1 MVAESKKPLLT
12 LLTSAWRRLVKES
25 CLLWP
30 DFAAEIHRLSDG
42 MLHVDSPRAG
52 GRYAIGSADVEELWR
67 LDNHACARLTTWL
80 VNERRSGVSRPV
92 ITSEEIGLALE
103 SQPLPVVQ
111 RADRLLGYIEERIKM
126 FNAQPAPRAG
136 FLSPPSR
143 SQSLRIHTIAI
154 GLRSGQPLA
163 WSESVDYQDI
173 SRLFD
178 YLREQGW
185 VTGEVSLRRDRD
197 GNKINGTEAIRATV
211 TAPGSHRLENLNR
224 NADSRQAFV
233 AMWFDSSM
241 DPFYD
246 TVLKPAIESA
256 GYTPYCV
263 NRELGV
269 DKIIDTVKEEISRSR
284 FLVADVTHGHD
295 GARGS
300 VYYEIGYAHALG
312 LEVLFTC
319 HESLKEKL
327 VFDISQH
334 LHLFWNKDDESKI
347 RDRIAREIRFR
358 FPLHD

>member
-1 MVAESKKPLLT
+1 MVPESRNPLRTFLT
-12 LLTSAWRRLVKES
+12 RAWRRLVKES

-30 DFAAEIHRLSDG
+30 DFAAEIHRLPDG
-42 MLHVDSPRAG
+42 KLLVDSPRAG
-52 GRYAIGSADVEELWR
+52 GRYAIGDGEVGELWQ
-67 LDNHACARLTTWL
+67 LDNHARARLTTWL
-80 VNERRSGVSRPV
+80 VNERSSGVSSPV
-92 ITSEEIGLALE
+92 ITSEKIGLALA
-103 SQPLPVVQ
+103 SQPLPINQ
-111 RADRLLGYIEERIKM
+111 RADRLLDYIEKRIKM
-126 FNAQPAPRAG
+126 STAQPASRAG
-136 FLSPPSR
+136 FLSPPTR
-143 SQSLRIHTIAI
+143 SQSLRKHAINI
-154 GLRSGQPLA
+154 GLRSGQPQA

-173 SRLFD
+173 RRLFA

-185 VTGEVSLRRDRD
+185 VTGEISSRRDQD
-197 GNKINGTEAIRATV
+197 GNAINDTEAIRVTV
-211 TAPGSHRLENLNR
+211 TVAGSHRLENLNR
-224 NADSRQAFV
+224 NADSRQVFV
-233 AMWFDSSM
+233 AIWFDSSM
-241 DPFYD
+241 NPFYD

-284 FLVADVTHGHD
+284 FLIADVTHGHD

-319 HESLKEKL
+319 HESLRDKL

-334 LHLFWNKDDESKI
+334 LHLFWNNDDERQI
-347 RDRIAREIRFR
+347 RDRVAREIRFR